1 VSDPQQPDPDATP
14 AGDFEQSL
22 RPPDFDEF
30 CGQAKVK
37 ERLMLM
43 VEAAKQRKDA
53 LDHVLLCGPPGLGK
67 TTLAHI
73 LCRTFG
79 SEIHITS
86 GPQIEK
92 AGDLAGI
99 LTTIQHGDF
108 LFIDEIHRLHP
119 AIEEYL
125 YPAME
130 DYKLDI
136 MIDQGPNARSI
147 ALNLPKFTLVGATT
161 KAGMLTRP
169 LLSRFGITNRLDYYS
184 PEELVTILKRSASLL
199 SVPIDDEGALEIGA
213 RSRGTPRI
221 ANGLLRW
228 VRDYA
233 QVRANNVITKE
244 VAHDALAM
252 LEIDED
258 GLDEMDTR
266 ILNAVIYK
274 YNGGPVG
281 LNSIAV
287 AVGEDEATI
296 NEVYE
301 PFLILKGFLKRT
313 PRGRVAMPLAYQKL
327 GATPPESSTGDQ
339 PDLL

>member
-1 VSDPQQPDPDATP
+1 MSDPNSTDPAAIP
-14 AGDFEQSL
+14 PREFEQSL

-43 VEAAKQRKDA
+43 VEAAKGRNDA

-73 LCRTFG
+73 LARAFG

-99 LTTIQHGDF
+99 LTNVQHGDF

-130 DYKLDI
+130 DFKLDI
-136 MIDQGPNARSI
+136 IIDSGPSARSI
-147 ALNLPKFTLVGATT
+147 SLSLPKFSLIGATT

-184 PEELVTILKRSASLL
+184 PEELVIIIKRSAALL
-199 SVPIDDEGALEIGA
+199 GIPIEEKGALEIGS

-233 QVRANNVITKE
+233 QVRADNIITLG
-244 VAHDALAM
+244 VARAALAM
-252 LEIDED
+252 LDIDED
-258 GLDEMDTR
+258 GLDEMDKR
-266 ILNAVIYK
+266 ILEAVVFK

-301 PFLILKGFLKRT
+301 P
-313 PRGRVAMPLAYQKL
+313 
-327 GATPPESSTGDQ
+327 
-339 PDLL
+339 

>member
-1 VSDPQQPDPDATP
+1 
-14 AGDFEQSL
+14 
-22 RPPDFDEF
+22 
-30 CGQAKVK
+30 
-37 ERLMLM
+37 
-43 VEAAKQRKDA
+43 
-53 LDHVLLCGPPGLGK
+53 
-67 TTLAHI
+67 
-73 LCRTFG
+73 
-79 SEIHITS
+79 
-86 GPQIEK
+86 
-92 AGDLAGI
+92 
-99 LTTIQHGDF
+99 
-108 LFIDEIHRLHP
+108 
-119 AIEEYL
+119 
-125 YPAME
+125 ME

-199 SVPIDDEGALEIGA
+199 SVPIEDKGALEIGT

-233 QVRANNVITKE
+233 QVRANNVITKQ

-252 LEIDED
+252 LDIDED
-258 GLDEMDTR
+258 GLDEMDIR

-327 GATPPESSTGDQ
+327 GATPPESPTGDQ

>member
-1 VSDPQQPDPDATP
+1 
-14 AGDFEQSL
+14 
-22 RPPDFDEF
+22 
-30 CGQAKVK
+30 
-37 ERLMLM
+37 MLM
-43 VEAAKQRKDA
+43 VEAAKGRNDA

-73 LCRTFG
+73 LARAFG
-79 SEIHITS
+79 SEIHLTS

-99 LTTIQHGDF
+99 LTSVQHGDF

-136 MIDQGPNARSI
+136 IIDQGPSARSI
-147 ALNLPKFTLVGATT
+147 SLSLPKFTLIGATT

-184 PEELVTILKRSASLL
+184 PEELVIIIKRSAALL
-199 SVPIDDEGALEIGA
+199 AIPIEEKGALEIGA

-233 QVRANNVITKE
+233 QVRADNIITRD
-244 VAHDALAM
+244 VARAALAM
-252 LEIDED
+252 LDIDED
-258 GLDEMDTR
+258 GLDEMDKR
-266 ILNAVIYK
+266 ILEAVVFK

-301 PFLILKGFLKRT
+301 PYLILKGYLKRT
-313 PRGRVAMPLAYQKL
+313 PRGRCAMPLAYQKL
-327 GATPPESSTGDQ
+327 GMTPPLSSAGEQ
-339 PDLL
+339 LDLL